1 MIRDK
6 TGGQILYASVFEMPN
21 VQTAEVCAVSWVVLL
36 ALEAALS
43 QLHLECNCLFIYS
56 NVELR

>member
-6 TGGQILYASVFEMPN
+6 TGEMPN

-43 QLHLECNCLFIYS
+43 QLHLECNCLFLYS